1 MGKKK
6 TGEGVE
12 GAWALPYVGQGEDVA
27 GGDPGAETKGAVLN
41 PGEEHSRQRAQQCQ
55 GPEEGA

>member
-27 GGDPGAETKGAVLN
+27 GGDPGAET
-41 PGEEHSRQRAQQCQ
+41 E
-55 GPEEGA
+55 